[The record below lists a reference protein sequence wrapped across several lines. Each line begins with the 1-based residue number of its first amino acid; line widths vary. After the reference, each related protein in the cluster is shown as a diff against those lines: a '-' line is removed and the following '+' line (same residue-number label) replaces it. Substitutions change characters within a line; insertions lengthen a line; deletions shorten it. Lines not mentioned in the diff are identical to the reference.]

1 MGDVQKVTDIDM
13 LCDKIKNNI
22 PLSYFNMQL

>member
-1 MGDVQKVTDIDM
+1 MGNVQKVTDIEM
-13 LCDKIKNNI
+13 LSDKIKNNI